1 MKIANRKNRNRLISA
16 AIVVI
21 FIVLAMTPLVP
32 EAEVSS
38 CLVVTALGIDSEAG
52 VIKLTA
58 ETSDGTATESVHG
71 EGIRVTDAM
80 QDLNERYGRKIE
92 LKHCGVIVMGG
103 EMSADDIS
111 FALMSLL
118 SEAAINAGCAVVF
131 SSAQAGEF
139 IQKAVKLT
147 KASGSGVTS
156 YIGFA
161 DTSSSV
167 FIPTALNVMS
177 ELRSKSAATALPVF
191 EIVESDAA
199 TGSQNAQNSGSDGGG
214 TSSGSSEEMT
224 ELKSPYRARAVG
236 STAFELSE
244 SETLGL
250 MLFSKRANGGLI
262 NTEWEYNGE
271 SRIIQGE
278 ISSKSTDIKVRYEG
292 GRVIAELKAEAVIRF
307 VDRFIVIEQGN
318 GENVINKLAATLEE
332 AFTRTLSGYVR
343 DIAEVTRRE
352 DVLGLRTKLYRSS
365 PQDYKAIPPD
375 LASAGFDISV
385 SVKVS

>member
-16 AIVVI
+16 AIAVI
-21 FIVLAMTPLVP
+21 FALLAMTPLVP

-38 CLVVTALGIDSEAG
+38 CLMVTALGIDSESG
-52 VIKLTA
+52 IIKLTA

-71 EGIRVTDAM
+71 EGIRVTDAL
-80 QDLNERYGRKIE
+80 QDLNERYGRKVE
-92 LKHCGVIVMGG
+92 LGHCGVIVMGG

-118 SEAAINAGCAVVF
+118 SEAAINAGCAVV
-131 SSAQAGEF
+131 SASAEAEEF
-139 IQKAVKLT
+139 IKDAVKLT

-167 FIPTALNVMS
+167 SIPTALNVMS

-191 EIVESDAA
+191 EIIGSDSA

-214 TSSGSSEEMT
+214 ASSGSSEETT
-224 ELKSPYRARAVG
+224 ELRSPHRARAVG

-250 MLFSKRANGGLI
+250 LLFSKRANGGLI
-262 NTEWEYNGE
+262 NTEWDYGNGT
-271 SRIIQGE
+271 RIIQGE
-278 ISSKSTDIKVRYEG
+278 ISSKSTDMKVRYEDG
-292 GRVIAELKAEAVIRF
+292 KVNVELKAETVIRF
-307 VDRFIVIEQGN
+307 VDRFIVIEQGE
-318 GENVINKLAATLEE
+318 GENVVDKLAATIEE
-332 AFTRTLSGYVR
+332 AFTRTLSGYVN
-343 DIAEVTRRE
+343 DIAEVTRKE
-352 DVLGLRTKLYRSS
+352 DVLGIRTELYRSYPHEYS
-365 PQDYKAIPPD
+365 VIPPD
-375 LASAGFDISV
+375 LESAVFDISV
-385 SVKVS
+385 TVKVS